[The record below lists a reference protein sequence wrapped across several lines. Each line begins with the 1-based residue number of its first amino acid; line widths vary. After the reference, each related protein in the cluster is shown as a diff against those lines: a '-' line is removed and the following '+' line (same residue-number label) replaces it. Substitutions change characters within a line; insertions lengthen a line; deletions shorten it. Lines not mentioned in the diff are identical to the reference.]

1 MFKKIRDKVNE
12 ATQQGAARGAQ
23 DFRQH
28 AEQFRQAAA
37 AQGYDITPQL
47 PTPQLAAQA
56 LRGMAADPDLAAFMA
71 LPAEEQLRQQQ
82 ELQAAYGTELR
93 RLYDTCEPATLVIRA
108 LEPTGRTIAGQAQYT
123 ATLEVTRTGGSTYR
137 TVSRLITPLATIQ
150 QYAPGTRHEA
160 RVDPADPAK
169 VAVFGPID

>member
-12 ATQQGAARGAQ
+12 ATQQGMARGAQ
-23 DFRQH
+23 DFQQH

-71 LPAEEQLRQQQ
+71 LPPEEQLRQQQ
-82 ELQAAYGTELR
+82 ELQAYGTELR

-123 ATLEVTRTGGSTYR
+123 ATLEVTRADGTSYR
-137 TVSRLITPLATIQ
+137 TVTRLITPQATIQ

>member
-23 DFRQH
+23 EFQQH
-28 AEQFRQAAA
+28 AEQFRRAAA

-56 LRGMAADPDLAAFMA
+56 FRNLNADPDMAAFLA
-71 LPAEEQLRQQQ
+71 LPMEEQLRQQQ
-82 ELQAAYGTELR
+82 ELQAYGTELR
-93 RLYDTCEPATLVIRA
+93 RLYDTGEPASLVVRA
-108 LEPTGRTIAGQAQYT
+108 LEPTDRTVAGQARYT
-123 ATLEVTRTGGSTYR
+123 ATLEVTRADGTTYR
-137 TVSRLITPLATIQ
+137 TVTPLITPQATIQ

-160 RVDPADPAK
+160 RLDPADPAK
-169 VAVFGPID
+169 VAVFGPIA

>member
-12 ATQQGAARGAQ
+12 ATQQGMARGAQ

-37 AQGYDITPQL
+37 AQGHDITPQL

-56 LRGMAADPDLAAFMA
+56 YRSMTADPDLAAFLA
-71 LPAEEQLRQQQ
+71 LPPEEQLRQQQ
-82 ELQAAYGTELR
+82 ELQAYGAELR

-108 LEPTGRTIAGQAQYT
+108 MEPTGRSIAGQAQYT
-123 ATLEVTRTGGSTYR
+123 ATLEVTRADGSTYR
-137 TVSRLITPLATIQ
+137 TVTPLITPQATIQ

>member
-1 MFKKIRDKVNE
+1 MFKKIREKVNE
-12 ATQQGAARGAQ
+12 ATQQGMARGEQ

-56 LRGMAADPDLAAFMA
+56 LRGLAADPDMAAFMA
-71 LPAEEQLRQQQ
+71 LPPEEQLRQQQ
-82 ELQAAYGTELR
+82 ELQAYGTELR

-123 ATLEVTRTGGSTYR
+123 ATLEVTRAGGTTYR
-137 TVSRLITPLATIQ
+137 TVTRLITPQATIQ

>member
-1 MFKKIRDKVNE
+1 MFKKIRDKVTE
-12 ATQQGAARGAQ
+12 ATQQGMARGAQ
-23 DFRQH
+23 DFQQH

-56 LRGMAADPDLAAFMA
+56 LRGMAADPDLAAFIA

-82 ELQAAYGTELR
+82 ELQAYGAELR

-108 LEPTGRTIAGQAQYT
+108 LEPTGRTVAGQARYT
-123 ATLEVTRTGGSTYR
+123 ATLEVTRADGTTYR
-137 TVSRLITPLATIQ
+137 TVTPLITPQATIQ

>member
-23 DFRQH
+23 EFQQH

-56 LRGMAADPDLAAFMA
+56 LRGLAADPDMAAFMA
-71 LPAEEQLRQQQ
+71 LPPGEQLRQQQ
-82 ELQAAYGTELR
+82 ELQAYGTELR

-123 ATLEVTRTGGSTYR
+123 ATLEVTRADGSTYR
-137 TVSRLITPLATIQ
+137 TVTPLITPQATIQ

-169 VAVFGPID
+169 VGVFGPIA

>member
-23 DFRQH
+23 DFQQH

-56 LRGMAADPDLAAFMA
+56 LRGLAADPDMAAFMA
-71 LPAEEQLRQQQ
+71 LPPGEQLSQQQ
-82 ELQAAYGTELR
+82 ELQAYGTELR
-93 RLYDTCEPATLVIRA
+93 RLYDTGEPATLVVRA

-123 ATLEVTRTGGSTYR
+123 ATLEVTRADGSTYR
-137 TVSRLITPLATIQ
+137 TVTPLITPLATIQ

-169 VAVFGPID
+169 VGVFGPIA

>member
-23 DFRQH
+23 EFQQH

-56 LRGMAADPDLAAFMA
+56 LRGLAADPDMAAFTA
-71 LPAEEQLRQQQ
+71 LPPGEQLRQQQ
-82 ELQAAYGTELR
+82 ELQAYGTELR

-123 ATLEVTRTGGSTYR
+123 ATLEVTRADGSTYR
-137 TVSRLITPLATIQ
+137 TVTPLITPQATIQ

-169 VAVFGPID
+169 VGVFGPIA

>member
-12 ATQQGAARGAQ
+12 ATQQGMARGAQ

-56 LRGMAADPDLAAFMA
+56 LRGLTADPDMAAFMA
-71 LPAEEQLRQQQ
+71 LPPEEQLRQQQ
-82 ELQAAYGTELR
+82 ELQAYGTELR

-108 LEPTGRTIAGQAQYT
+108 LEPTGRTVAGQAQYT
-123 ATLEVTRTGGSTYR
+123 ATLEVTRAGGTPYR
-137 TVSRLITPLATIQ
+137 TVTRLITPQATIQ

>member
-12 ATQQGAARGAQ
+12 ATQQGMARGAQ
-23 DFRQH
+23 DFQQH
-28 AEQFRQAAA
+28 AEQFRQSAA

-56 LRGMAADPDLAAFMA
+56 LRGLAADPDMAAFMA
-71 LPAEEQLRQQQ
+71 LPPEEQLRQQQ
-82 ELQAAYGTELR
+82 ELQAYGTELR

-123 ATLEVTRTGGSTYR
+123 ATLEVTRADGTTYR
-137 TVSRLITPLATIQ
+137 TVTPLITPQATIQ

>member
-23 DFRQH
+23 EFQQH
-28 AEQFRQAAA
+28 AEQFRRAAA
-37 AQGYDITPQL
+37 AQGHDITPQL
-47 PTPQLAAQA
+47 PTPQAAAQA
-56 LRGMAADPDLAAFMA
+56 FRSLDADPDMAAFLA
-71 LPAEEQLRQQQ
+71 LPMEEQLRQQQ
-82 ELQAAYGTELR
+82 ELQAYGTELR
-93 RLYDTCEPATLVIRA
+93 RLYDTGEPATLVVRA

-123 ATLEVTRTGGSTYR
+123 ATLEVTRTGGVPYR
-137 TVSRLITPLATIQ
+137 TVAQLIAPQATIQ

-169 VAVFGPID
+169 VGVFGPIA

>member
-12 ATQQGAARGAQ
+12 ATQQGMARGAQ

-56 LRGMAADPDLAAFMA
+56 LRGLTADPDMAAFMA
-71 LPAEEQLRQQQ
+71 LPPEEQLRQQQ
-82 ELQAAYGTELR
+82 ELQAYGTELR

-108 LEPTGRTIAGQAQYT
+108 LERTGRTIAGQAQYT
-123 ATLEVTRTGGSTYR
+123 ATLEVTRAGGTPYR
-137 TVSRLITPLATIQ
+137 TVTRLIAPQATIQ

>member
-1 MFKKIRDKVNE
+1 MFKKIRRQLDE

-23 DFRQH
+23 QFQQH
-28 AEQFRQAAA
+28 AEQFRRAAA

-56 LRGMAADPDLAAFMA
+56 FRAMNADPETAAFLA
-71 LPAEEQLRQQQ
+71 LPAEEQLRQQR
-82 ELQAAYGTELR
+82 ELQAYGTELR
-93 RLYDTCEPATLVIRA
+93 RLYDTGERATLVVRA
-108 LEPTGRTIAGQAQYT
+108 LEPTDRPLAGQARYT
-123 ATLEVTRTGGSTYR
+123 ATLEVTRADGTTYR
-137 TVSRLITPLATIQ
+137 TVTPLITPMATVQ

-169 VAVFGPID
+169 VAVFGPLD